1 MPAKIKHHPTL
12 PELPGDLV
20 LERIVT
26 EQEYAALDNV
36 SIDTVRRRSARGEG
50 ARRIQLSPKR
60 YGYRLRD
67 ILAARLADMAA
78 AAQSI
83 SPTEE

>member
-1 MPAKIKHHPTL
+1 MLRERRCPPRSNIAL
-12 PELPGDLV
+12 RSLSFPENLL
-20 LERIVT
+20 LERIVS

-60 YGYRLRD
+60 FGYRLRD
-67 ILAARLADMAA
+67 ILAGRQQTQEL
-78 AAQSI
+78 S
-83 SPTEE
+83 